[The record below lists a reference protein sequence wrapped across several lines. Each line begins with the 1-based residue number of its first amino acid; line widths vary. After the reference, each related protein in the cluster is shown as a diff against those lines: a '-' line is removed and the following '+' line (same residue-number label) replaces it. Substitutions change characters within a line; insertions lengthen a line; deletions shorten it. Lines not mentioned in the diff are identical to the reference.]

1 MKKSEREEPLSLPI
15 KIDSTTN
22 GEFWPRPLDP
32 LLLNRLS
39 RAQASAGEN
48 ARRLGLSRRD
58 YLRSTCGAALT
69 LLALNDLGC
78 RGGRYA
84 VSSESALDKAVADQA
99 LKGREF
105 IFDVQTHAVSAD
117 RPWWDI
123 PRPSLADF

>member
-1 MKKSEREEPLSLPI
+1 THFEMKKSEREEPLSLPI

-22 GEFWPRPLDP
+22 GEFWPRPLEP

-39 RAQASAGEN
+39 RAQADAVEN
-48 ARRLGLSRRD
+48 ARRLGISRRD

-69 LLALNDLGC
+69 LLALNELGC

-84 VSSESALDKAVADQA
+84 LSSESALDKAVADQA

-105 IFDVQTHAVSAD
+105 IFDVQ
-117 RPWWDI
+117 
-123 PRPSLADF
+123 